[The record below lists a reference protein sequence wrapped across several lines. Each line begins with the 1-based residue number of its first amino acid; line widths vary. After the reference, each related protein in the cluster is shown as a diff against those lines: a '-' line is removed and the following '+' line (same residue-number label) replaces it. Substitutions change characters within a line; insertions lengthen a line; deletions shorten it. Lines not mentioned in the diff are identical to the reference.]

1 MNLMHSNLSITDGV
15 YGVLSTADVGQ
26 RIAVLGRQPSTG
38 QVLPLD
44 LVDQLIVIALQLKGG
59 SNR

>member
-26 RIAVLGRQPSTG
+26 RIAGLGMQLENG
-38 QVLPLD
+38 QASQED
-44 LVDQLIVIALQLKGG
+44 LADQLIKLAMQLKQ
-59 SNR
+59 REK

>member
-26 RIAVLGRQPSTG
+26 RIAGLGRQLEIG
-38 QVLPLD
+38 QASQED
-44 LVDQLIVIALQLKGG
+44 LADQLIKLAMQLKQDGK
-59 SNR
+59 